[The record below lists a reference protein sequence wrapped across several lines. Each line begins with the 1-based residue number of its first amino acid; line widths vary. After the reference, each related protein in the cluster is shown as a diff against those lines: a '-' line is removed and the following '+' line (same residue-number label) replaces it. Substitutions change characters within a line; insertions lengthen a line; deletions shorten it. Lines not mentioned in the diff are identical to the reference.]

1 MKSVGGATS
10 EENSETHICASQKK
24 LKGRKKRSFRG
35 GMAILRGLQNKSQ
48 LQGDPHIMTEA

>member
-10 EENSETHICASQKK
+10 EENSETCIYASQKK